1 MALSWLPPNIEVS
14 AIARIAGVDEVGRGP
29 LAGPVMAAAVILDP
43 ARPVEGLKDSKQLS
57 PERREELAHC
67 IRTDAVAWAVAEC
80 SVAEIDAL
88 NILRASLL
96 AMARAVT
103 ALPVVPEHVFVDGNK
118 APTIAL
124 PVTAVVRGDQT
135 ILSIAAASILAKV
148 ARDKLMVQMDSDYP
162 GYGFARHKGYPSRAH
177 VEALK
182 RLGVTPIHRRTFQP
196 VKRLLS

>member
-1 MALSWLPPNIEVS
+1 MALSWLPPHTEVS
-14 AIARIAGVDEVGRGP
+14 AFARIAGVDEVGRGP

-43 ARPVEGLKDSKQLS
+43 ARPVDGLKDSKQLS
-57 PERREELAHC
+57 PERREELARC
-67 IRTDAVAWAVAEC
+67 IRADAMAWAVAEC
-80 SVAEIDAL
+80 SVEEIDAL

-103 ALPVVPEHVFVDGNK
+103 ALPVVPEHVFVDGNRV
-118 APTIAL
+118 PTIAL

-148 ARDKLMVQMDSDYP
+148 ARDELMVQMDSDYP

-177 VEALK
+177 VDALK

-196 VKRLLS
+196 VKGLLS

>member
-1 MALSWLPPNIEVS
+1 MALSWLPPHTEVS
-14 AIARIAGVDEVGRGP
+14 AFARIAGVDEAGRGP

-43 ARPVEGLKDSKQLS
+43 ANPVEGLKDSKQLS
-57 PERREELAHC
+57 PERREELAHR
-67 IRTDAVAWAVAEC
+67 IRADAVAWAVAEC

-196 VKRLLS
+196 VKGLLS

>member
-1 MALSWLPPNIEVS
+1 
-14 AIARIAGVDEVGRGP
+14 
-29 LAGPVMAAAVILDP
+29 
-43 ARPVEGLKDSKQLS
+43 
-57 PERREELAHC
+57 
-67 IRTDAVAWAVAEC
+67 
-80 SVAEIDAL
+80 
-88 NILRASLL
+88 
-96 AMARAVT
+96 MARAVT
-103 ALPVVPEHVFVDGNK
+103 ALPVVPEPVFVDGNK

-196 VKRLLS
+196 VKGLLS